1 VSISDR
7 EDDPKR
13 RAVLAAALGVFGRY
27 GFQKTS
33 MEAVA
38 KAAGISRPGLY
49 LLFPN
54 KEQLYRATMQ
64 GVMER
69 GHQAMEAC
77 FADETLSFEERMV
90 AALDALLGQY
100 VETQVARD
108 VSELLENS
116 GPQLGSMFHDYQEK
130 ARATISAQLDSLA
143 PPGVLSEDL
152 DADDVMDILFSAA
165 LTWKQT
171 AATRAEFR
179 DRIRR
184 AVRLISRGADV
195 RHGGR
200 NAGRR

>member
-1 VSISDR
+1 MSSSEI
-7 EDDPKR
+7 EQDDPKR
-13 RAVLAAALGVFGRY
+13 SAVLTAALGLFSRY

-33 MEAVA
+33 MEEVA

-69 GHQAMEAC
+69 AQQAMEAC
-77 FADETLSFEERMV
+77 FADETLGFEERTV
-90 AALDALLGQY
+90 AALDALMGQY

-108 VSELLENS
+108 LSELLENS

-130 ARATISAQLDSLA
+130 ARATISAQVESLT
-143 PPGVLSEDL
+143 PPGVLTAGLS
-152 DADDVMDILFSAA
+152 ADDVMDLLFSAA

-171 AATRAEFR
+171 SADRAEFR
-179 DRIRR
+179 DRVGR
-184 AVRLISRGADV
+184 AVRLISRG
-195 RHGGR
+195 G
-200 NAGRR
+200 

>member
-1 VSISDR
+1 MSISDR

-64 GVMER
+64 GVMAR
-69 GHQAMEAC
+69 AQQAMEAC
-77 FADETLSFEERMV
+77 FADETLSFEERTV
-90 AALDALLGQY
+90 AALDALMGQY

-108 VSELLENS
+108 LSELLENS
-116 GPQLGSMFHDYQEK
+116 GPQLGSMFQDYQEK
-130 ARATISAQLDSLA
+130 ARATISAQVGSLA
-143 PPGVLSEDL
+143 PPGVLTREL
-152 DADDVMDILFSAA
+152 GADDVMEVLFAAA
-165 LTWKQT
+165 LTWKST
-171 AATRAEFR
+171 AATRGEFR
-179 DRIRR
+179 DRVRR
-184 AVRLISRGADV
+184 AVRLICRAAD
-195 RHGGR
+195 
-200 NAGRR
+200 

>member
-1 VSISDR
+1 MSSSEI
-7 EDDPKR
+7 EQDDPKR
-13 RAVLAAALGVFGRY
+13 GAVLTAALGLFSRY

-33 MEAVA
+33 MEEVA

-69 GHQAMEAC
+69 AQQAMEAC
-77 FADETLSFEERMV
+77 FADETLSFEDRIV
-90 AALDALLGQY
+90 AALDALMGQY

-108 VSELLENS
+108 LSELLENS

-130 ARATISAQLDSLA
+130 ARATISAQVASLA
-143 PPGVLSEDL
+143 PPGVLTAEL
-152 DADDVMDILFSAA
+152 GADDVMDVLFSAA

-171 AATRAEFR
+171 SADRAEFR
-179 DRIRR
+179 DRVRR
-184 AVRLISRGADV
+184 AVQLISR
-195 RHGGR
+195 
-200 NAGRR
+200 AG

>member
-1 VSISDR
+1 LSNVAGVSDSGTTA
-7 EDDPKR
+7 DPKR
-13 RAVLAAALGVFGRY
+13 DAVLTSAVEVFGRY

-69 GHQAMEAC
+69 AQQAMEAR
-77 FADETLSFEERMV
+77 FADETLNAEDRIV
-90 AALDALLGQY
+90 AALDALMGPY

-108 VSELLENS
+108 LNELLENS

-130 ARATISAQLDSLA
+130 ARATISTQLEALT
-143 PPGVLSEDL
+143 PPGVLTTEL
-152 DADDVMDILFSAA
+152 GADDVMDILFSAA

-171 AATRAEFR
+171 AATRADFR
-179 DRIRR
+179 DRVRR
-184 AVRLISRGADV
+184 AVRLIHRTA
-195 RHGGR
+195 H
-200 NAGRR
+200 

>member
-1 VSISDR
+1 MSNTE
-7 EDDPKR
+7 EDSRHDPKR
-13 RAVLAAALGVFGRY
+13 DAVLAAAVEVFGRY

-69 GHQAMEAC
+69 AQQAMETC
-77 FADETLSFEERMV
+77 CADTTRSPDERIV
-90 AALDALLGQY
+90 AALDALMGQY

-108 VSELLENS
+108 LSELLENS

-130 ARATISAQLDSLA
+130 ARATISAQLETLT
-143 PPGVLSEDL
+143 PPGVLTADL
-152 DADDVMDILFSAA
+152 GADDVMDILFSAA

-171 AATRAEFR
+171 TATRAEFR
-179 DRIRR
+179 DRVRR
-184 AVRLISRGADV
+184 AVQLIHRAA
-195 RHGGR
+195 
-200 NAGRR
+200 N

>member
-1 VSISDR
+1 MSKSAMA
-7 EDDPKR
+7 EYDDPKR
-13 RAVLAAALGVFGRY
+13 SAVLVAALGVFGRY

-38 KAAGISRPGLY
+38 KASAISRPGLY

-69 GHQAMEAC
+69 GQQAMEAC

-90 AALDALLGQY
+90 AALDALMGQY
-100 VETQVARD
+100 VETQLARD
-108 VSELLENS
+108 VNALLENS

-143 PPGVLSEDL
+143 PPGVVTEDL
-152 DADDVMDILFSAA
+152 GADDVMDVLFSA
-165 LTWKQT
+165 TVTMRQT

-184 AVRLISRGADV
+184 AVRLVCRAAD
-195 RHGGR
+195 
-200 NAGRR
+200 

>member
-1 VSISDR
+1 VSNTA
-7 EDDPKR
+7 EDSRHDPKR
-13 RAVLAAALGVFGRY
+13 DAVLAAAVEVFGRY

-69 GHQAMEAC
+69 AQQAMETC
-77 FADETLSFEERMV
+77 FADTTRSPGERIV
-90 AALDALLGQY
+90 AALDALMGQY

-108 VSELLENS
+108 LSELLENS
-116 GPQLGSMFHDYQEK
+116 GPQLGSMFHDYQER
-130 ARATISAQLDSLA
+130 ARATISAQLEALT
-143 PPGVLSEDL
+143 PPGVLTADL
-152 DADDVMDILFSAA
+152 GADDVMDILFSAA

-171 AATRAEFR
+171 TATRAEFR
-179 DRIRR
+179 DRVRR
-184 AVRLISRGADV
+184 AVQLIHRAA
-195 RHGGR
+195 
-200 NAGRR
+200 N

>member
-1 VSISDR
+1 MSSVSSSAT
-7 EDDPKR
+7 EEYEDPKR
-13 RAVLAAALGVFGRY
+13 RVVLAAALGVFGRY

-38 KAAGISRPGLY
+38 KTAGISRPGLY

-54 KEQLYRATMQ
+54 KEQLYRAVMQ

-69 GHQAMEAC
+69 GQQAMEAC
-77 FADETLSFEERMV
+77 FADESLSFEERTV

-116 GPQLGSMFHDYQEK
+116 GPQLGSMFHDYQLRAK
-130 ARATISAQLDSLA
+130 ATISAQVESLA
-143 PPGVLSEDL
+143 PPGLLTADL
-152 DADDVMDILFSAA
+152 GADDVMDVLFSAA
-165 LTWKQT
+165 VTWKQT
-171 AATRAEFR
+171 AASRAEFG

-184 AVRLISRGADV
+184 AVRLICRAAD
-195 RHGGR
+195 
-200 NAGRR
+200 

>member
-1 VSISDR
+1 MSGVSSSAT
-7 EDDPKR
+7 EEYDDPKR
-13 RAVLAAALGVFGRY
+13 RVVLAAALGVFGRY

-69 GHQAMEAC
+69 GQQAMEAC
-77 FADETLSFEERMV
+77 FADESLSFEERTV

-116 GPQLGSMFHDYQEK
+116 GPQLGSMFHDYQLRAK
-130 ARATISAQLDSLA
+130 ATMCAQVESLA
-143 PPGVLSEDL
+143 PPGLLTADL
-152 DADDVMDILFSAA
+152 GAEDVMEFLFSAA
-165 LTWKQT
+165 VTWKQT

-184 AVRLISRGADV
+184 AVRLICRAAD
-195 RHGGR
+195 
-200 NAGRR
+200 

>member
-1 VSISDR
+1 MGKSAM
-7 EDDPKR
+7 EEYDDPKR
-13 RAVLAAALGVFGRY
+13 SAVLAAALSVFGRY

-38 KAAGISRPGLY
+38 KASAISRPGLY
-49 LLFPN
+49 LLFTN

-69 GHQAMEAC
+69 GQQAMEAC

-90 AALDALLGQY
+90 AALDALMGQY

-108 VSELLENS
+108 VNELLENS
-116 GPQLGSMFHDYQEK
+116 GPQLGSMFHDYQQK

-143 PPGVLSEDL
+143 PPGVLTEDL
-152 DADDVMDILFSAA
+152 GADDVMDVLFSATV
-165 LTWKQT
+165 TWKQT

-179 DRIRR
+179 ERIRR
-184 AVRLISRGADV
+184 AVRLVCRAAD
-195 RHGGR
+195 
-200 NAGRR
+200 

>member
-1 VSISDR
+1 MSNTA
-7 EDDPKR
+7 EDSRHDPKR
-13 RAVLAAALGVFGRY
+13 DAVLAAAVEVFGRY

-69 GHQAMEAC
+69 AQQAMETC
-77 FADETLSFEERMV
+77 FADTTRSPGERIV
-90 AALDALLGQY
+90 AALDALMGQY

-108 VSELLENS
+108 LSELLENS

-130 ARATISAQLDSLA
+130 ARATISAQLEAL
-143 PPGVLSEDL
+143 DL
-152 DADDVMDILFSAA
+152 GADDVMDILFSAA

-171 AATRAEFR
+171 TATRAEFR
-179 DRIRR
+179 DRVRR
-184 AVRLISRGADV
+184 AVQLIHRAA
-195 RHGGR
+195 
-200 NAGRR
+200 N

>member
-1 VSISDR
+1 M
-7 EDDPKR
+7 EEYDDPKR
-13 RAVLAAALGVFGRY
+13 SAVLAAALSVFGRY

-38 KAAGISRPGLY
+38 KASAISRPGLY

-69 GHQAMEAC
+69 GQQAMEAC

-90 AALDALLGQY
+90 AALDALMGQY

-108 VSELLENS
+108 VNELLENS
-116 GPQLGSMFHDYQEK
+116 GPQLGSMFHDYQQK

-143 PPGVLSEDL
+143 PPGVLTEDL
-152 DADDVMDILFSAA
+152 GADDVMDVLFSATV
-165 LTWKQT
+165 TWKQT

-179 DRIRR
+179 ERIRR
-184 AVRLISRGADV
+184 AVRLVCRAAD
-195 RHGGR
+195 
-200 NAGRR
+200 

>member
-1 VSISDR
+1 MSKSAM
-7 EDDPKR
+7 EEYDDPKR
-13 RAVLAAALGVFGRY
+13 SAVLAAALGVFGRY

-38 KAAGISRPGLY
+38 KASAISRPGLY

-69 GHQAMEAC
+69 GQQAMEAC

-90 AALDALLGQY
+90 AALDALMGQY

-108 VSELLENS
+108 VNELLENS
-116 GPQLGSMFHDYQEK
+116 GPQLGSMFHDYKEK

-143 PPGVLSEDL
+143 PPGVVTEDL
-152 DADDVMDILFSAA
+152 GADDVMDVLFSA
-165 LTWKQT
+165 TVTMRQT

-184 AVRLISRGADV
+184 AVRLVCRAAD
-195 RHGGR
+195 
-200 NAGRR
+200 

>member
-1 VSISDR
+1 MSDADTP
-7 EDDPKR
+7 EDPQHDPKR
-13 RAVLAAALGVFGRY
+13 DAVLAAAVEVFGRY

-69 GHQAMEAC
+69 AQHAMETC
-77 FADETLSFEERMV
+77 FADETLNAEDRVV
-90 AALDALLGQY
+90 AALDALMGQY

-108 VSELLENS
+108 LGELLENS

-130 ARATISAQLDSLA
+130 ARATISARLETLT
-143 PPGVLSEDL
+143 PPGVLTAGL
-152 DADDVMDILFSAA
+152 GADDVMDILFSAA

-171 AATRAEFR
+171 TATRAEFR
-179 DRIRR
+179 DRVRR
-184 AVRLISRGADV
+184 AVQLIHRATD
-195 RHGGR
+195 
-200 NAGRR
+200 